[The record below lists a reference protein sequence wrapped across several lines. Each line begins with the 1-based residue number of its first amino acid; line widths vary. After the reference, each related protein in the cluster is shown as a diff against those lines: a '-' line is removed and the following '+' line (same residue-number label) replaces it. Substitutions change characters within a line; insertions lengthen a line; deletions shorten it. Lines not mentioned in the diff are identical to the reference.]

1 MKIIPWY
8 LCDKDGWPI
17 EFVKGKGVIYRW
29 VRIIFQNIR
38 KITG

>member
-1 MKIIPWY
+1 MKKYSWWRK
-8 LCDKDGWPI
+8 DKDGWPI
-17 EFVKGKGVIYRW
+17 ELNIDRPMYNL